1 MNYRNT
7 RNSPSLFEQV
17 QEKSQRAAD
26 REEQHL
32 SVSAL
37 TKTVKNLLE
46 ARFTDVIV
54 EGEVSNYTHH
64 RSGHRYFTLKDPD
77 AQISGVIWKTR
88 PVNFNMKD
96 GIKVV
101 CRGRLTVYPPS
112 GRYQLDV
119 MNVRP
124 LGVGE
129 LQKAF
134 EEMHRRLAAE
144 GLFDPTRKR
153 AIPQYPKR
161 IGIVTSET
169 GAALHDILT
178 VLRRRYPI
186 TEVILRPAAVQGIG
200 AEREIARAIQEFNL
214 TTGDQRPDVLIVG
227 RGGGSLEDLWSFNEE
242 AVARAIFASRIPII
256 SAVGHEVDIT
266 IADLVADLRAPT
278 PTAAAEL
285 ATPDRQELLA
295 VLRQTQRVL
304 TGTVAQHIRN
314 LRRELTNISGGYSLN
329 QCVVDQLE
337 KRGKEVSQRTERL
350 RRNVDHTL
358 EKHRLTLE
366 RDKAK
371 LAALDPYAVL
381 KRGYAIVQRPDGT
394 VIPTKQAF
402 GIENRL
408 RLVFADGETDLMA
421 LPVLTADTAS
431 S

>member
-7 RNSPSLFEQV
+7 RNAPSLFEQV
-17 QEKSQRAAD
+17 QEKSSQAAGST
-26 REEQHL
+26 ESEQHL

-37 TKTVKNLLE
+37 TKTIKSLLE
-46 ARFTDVIV
+46 TRFTDVVV

-64 RSGHRYFTLKDPD
+64 RSGHRYFTLKDAD

-88 PVNFNMKD
+88 PVNFNMKE

-119 MNVRP
+119 FNIRP
-124 LGVGE
+124 LGIGE
-129 LQKAF
+129 LQRAF
-134 EEMHRRLAAE
+134 EAMHRRLQEE

-153 AIPQYPKR
+153 AIPQYPRR

-178 VLRRRYPI
+178 VLRRRYPV
-186 TEVILRPAAVQGIG
+186 TQVTLRPASVQGIG
-200 AEREIARAIQEFNL
+200 AELDIARAIQEFNL
-214 TTGDQRPDVLIVG
+214 TKGEQRPDVLIVG

-242 AVARAIFASRIPII
+242 AVARAIFASKIPII

-295 VLRQTQRVL
+295 VIRQTQRVIS
-304 TGTVAQHIRN
+304 GTMLQHIRD

-329 QCVVDQLE
+329 QCVTDQIE
-337 KRGKEVSQRTERL
+337 KRQRDVAQLTDRAQ
-350 RRNVDHTL
+350 RMVGHTL

-366 RDKAK
+366 RDRSK
-371 LAALDPYAVL
+371 LSALDPYAVL

-394 VIPTKQAF
+394 VIPTRQAF

-408 RLVFADGETDLMA
+408 RLVFADGETELLA
-421 LPVLTADTAS
+421 LPVINP
-431 S
+431 

>member
-1 MNYRNT
+1 MNYRNSRT
-7 RNSPSLFEQV
+7 SPSLFEQV
-17 QEKSQRAAD
+17 QEKSNASSD
-26 REEQHL
+26 SGEQHL

-37 TKTVKNLLE
+37 TRTIRNLLE
-46 ARFTDVIV
+46 TRFTDVIV

-64 RSGHRYFTLKDPD
+64 RSGHRYFTLKDAD

-88 PVNFNMKD
+88 PVNFQMKD

-112 GRYQLDV
+112 GRYQLDAF
-119 MNVRP
+119 NVRP

-134 EEMHRRLAAE
+134 EEMHRRLEAE

-153 AIPQYPKR
+153 SIPQYPQR

-178 VLRRRYPI
+178 VLRRRYPV
-186 TEVILRPAAVQGIG
+186 TQVILRPASVQGIG
-200 AEREIARAIQEFNL
+200 AELDIARAIQEFNL
-214 TTGDQRPDVLIVG
+214 TKGDQRPDVLIVG

-295 VLRQTQRVL
+295 VIHQTQRLL
-304 TGTVAQHIRN
+304 TGTVAQHLRN

-337 KRGKEVSQRTERL
+337 RRKRDVSQLSLRL
-350 RRNVDHTL
+350 HNDVDRAI

-366 RDKAK
+366 RDRAK

-394 VIPTKQAF
+394 VIPTKEAF

-408 RLVFADGETDLMA
+408 RLVFADGATDLMTVPLIEGGLDA
-421 LPVLTADTAS
+421 
-431 S
+431 

>member
-17 QEKSQRAAD
+17 QEKSEKAAS
-26 REEQHL
+26 REEKHL

-37 TKTVKNLLE
+37 TKTVKSLLE

-64 RSGHRYFTLKDPD
+64 RSGHRYFTLKDPE

-134 EEMHRRLAAE
+134 EEMHRRLEAE

-178 VLRRRYPI
+178 VLRRRYPV
-186 TEVILRPAAVQGIG
+186 TQVILRPAAVQGIG

-214 TTGDQRPDVLIVG
+214 TRGDERPDVLIVG

-242 AVARAIFASRIPII
+242 AVARAIFASKIPII

-285 ATPDRQELLA
+285 ATPDRQELIA
-295 VLRQTQRVL
+295 VLRQTQRVMA
-304 TGTVAQHIRN
+304 GTVAQHIRN
-314 LRRELTNISGGYSLN
+314 LRRELASISGGYSLN

-337 KRGKEVSQRTERL
+337 KRGREVSQLTDRT

-366 RDKAK
+366 RDRAK

-421 LPVLTADTAS
+421 LPVITP
-431 S
+431 

>member
-1 MNYRNT
+1 MNYRNN
-7 RNSPSLFEQV
+7 RSAPSLFEQV
-17 QEKSQRAAD
+17 QERSNSPKQTEGD
-26 REEQHL
+26 QHL

-37 TKTVKNLLE
+37 TRTIKSLLE
-46 ARFTDVIV
+46 TRFTDVIV

-64 RSGHRYFTLKDPD
+64 RSGHRYFTLKDAD
-77 AQISGVIWKTR
+77 AQISGVVWKTR

-119 MNVRP
+119 HHVRP

-129 LQKAF
+129 LQRAF
-134 EEMHRRLAAE
+134 EEMHRRLQAE

-186 TEVILRPAAVQGIG
+186 TQVILRPASVQGIG
-200 AEREIARAIQEFNL
+200 AELDIARAIQEFNL
-214 TTGDQRPDVLIVG
+214 TKGEQRPDVLIVG

-242 AVARAIFASRIPII
+242 AVARAIFASGIPII
-256 SAVGHEVDIT
+256 SAVGHEVDVT

-295 VLRQTQRVL
+295 IIRQTQRVL
-304 TGTVAQHIRN
+304 TGTVAHLIRN
-314 LRRELTNISGGYSLN
+314 LRRELQNISGGYSLN
-329 QCVVDQLE
+329 QCVVDQIDRRRTAVGQMTDRMNRMVGHSLE
-337 KRGKEVSQRTERL
+337 R
-350 RRNVDHTL
+350 
-358 EKHRLTLE
+358 HRLTLE

-381 KRGYAIVQRPDGT
+381 KRGYAIVQRPDVT
-394 VIPTKQAF
+394 VIPTKAAF

-408 RLVFADGETDLMA
+408 RLVFADGETDLMT
-421 LPVLTADTAS
+421 LPVLAAE
-431 S
+431 